1 MNQVAITATKGSS
14 TRRKLVKLPTDW
26 HGVADA
32 GERLRLL
39 RMLLTNP
46 GDLGRIIALMRL
58 LGLKRKE
65 ASLLSP
71 EQVRDLLAVLDWLR
85 PVPDARPL
93 VDAIGKGKYH
103 LPTAMEYA
111 IADEYFGQFAQGDAK
126 ALPLLVATLAR
137 PQRRSADESARLGDV
152 RIPLHSRSEIE
163 ARSKLMEELPLEQK
177 MVVVLYWAGV
187 KQYVHETYAGWI
199 FPTKEE
205 LEAEGNETAQK
216 GDLFGWW
223 GVFMSV
229 AEANVFGNL
238 EAVHHANF
246 HEICMYLV
254 KKKQEAKEATSRLPS
269 ASAPAASE
277 F

>member
-1 MNQVAITATKGSS
+1 MNQVAIKVTKGSS
-14 TRRKLVKLPTDW
+14 TKRTKLVKLPTSW
-26 HGVADA
+26 HGIADA
-32 GERLRLL
+32 GERLLLL
-39 RMLLTNP
+39 RMLLTNT
-46 GDLGRIIALMRL
+46 GELGRIIALCRL

-65 ASLLSP
+65 SNLLQP
-71 EQVRDLLAVLDWLR
+71 EQVRDLLACLDWLR

-93 VDAIGKGKYH
+93 VDVIGKGKYH
-103 LPTAMEYA
+103 LPKEKFSNGTAMEYA

-163 ARSKLMEELPLEQK
+163 ARAQLIEELPLEQK

-205 LEAEGNETAQK
+205 LEAEGDEAAQK
-216 GDLFGWW
+216 GDLFGW
-223 GVFMSV
+223 
-229 AEANVFGNL
+229 
-238 EAVHHANF
+238 
-246 HEICMYLV
+246 
-254 KKKQEAKEATSRLPS
+254 
-269 ASAPAASE
+269 
-277 F
+277 